1 MASRPNAI
9 GAEFEWRPTA
19 ERTNGYSTIAWAYD
33 AEIAVL
39 SYSIRPD
46 PRPSFTER
54 VLRDLAAFQADIKNG
69 LLPGAG
75 APVEFLIASSSGPQG
90 ECLGGDLEFFLQA
103 VRAKQRQALSAYARR
118 GVAVLYEN
126 YTGLDRGI
134 TTLAMLRGAT
144 LGAGF
149 EAALSCDVIV
159 AERGIK
165 VGFPEV
171 LFNMFPGMGA
181 MSFLSRRIPPSLA
194 ERMITTGKLYSAE
207 ELQELGLIDYLVDA
221 GKAGERLPALLRAL
235 RKSRGT
241 RVALAR
247 ARARVSAISLE
258 ELEDISDIW
267 VDTALQLP
275 ESDLVKVERL
285 LLAQNQKS
293 NQQRGARSTH

>member
-1 MASRPNAI
+1 
-9 GAEFEWRPTA
+9 
-19 ERTNGYSTIAWAYD
+19 
-33 AEIAVL
+33 
-39 SYSIRPD
+39 
-46 PRPSFTER
+46 
-54 VLRDLAAFQADIKNG
+54 
-69 LLPGAG
+69 
-75 APVEFLIASSSGPQG
+75 
-90 ECLGGDLEFFLQA
+90 
-103 VRAKQRQALSAYARR
+103 
-118 GVAVLYEN
+118 
-126 YTGLDRGI
+126 
-134 TTLAMLRGAT
+134 